1 MQSARAI
8 HRAAQAALGS
18 RFVEGWWERL
28 PYSALHPAFL
38 AAVRKHT
45 AWPSPAQYDELART
59 VPQPTGV
66 VLPRFVAQSR
76 EALAEV
82 GGYEPHVAKLRTVP
96 TRPQSW
102 HDLFNM
108 AVWAH
113 FPRVRWALNALH
125 VDDQVGPKDP
135 RNGRAPAQNVAAQLD
150 ESGIVVASSSPSLL
164 TDLRALRFKH
174 VFWERRAELA
184 TTTRFWVIGHGTL
197 ESLLTPHL
205 GLASKAVLL
214 ELPQAPALYDADAL
228 RHDLDARVA
237 AHIATWRSH
246 VPVLDPVPLLG
257 IPGYA
262 DNADASF
269 YDNAQ
274 YFRFQR
280 RDARRA

>member
-8 HRAAQAALGS
+8 HKAAQAALGS
-18 RFVEGWWERL
+18 RFVTDWCERL

-38 AAVRKHT
+38 AATRRWT
-45 AWPSPAQYDELART
+45 AWPEPRHYDELART
-59 VPQPTGV
+59 VPQANGV
-66 VLPRFVAQSR
+66 TLPRFVAQSR
-76 EALAEV
+76 EALAAV
-82 GGYEPHVAKLRTVP
+82 GGYEPHVAKLGAVP

-102 HDLFNM
+102 HDFFNM
-108 AVWAH
+108 TVWAH

-125 VDDQVGPKDP
+125 VDDRVGPKDP

-150 ESGIVVASSSPSLL
+150 ESGILVASSSPSLL
-164 TDLRALRFKH
+164 AALRALSFKH

-184 TTTRFWVIGHGTL
+184 ATTRFWVIGHGTL

-214 ELPQAPALYDADAL
+214 DLPQAPALYDPDAL
-228 RHDLDARVA
+228 RHEVDARAAAEVA
-237 AHIATWRSH
+237 RWRSH

-257 IPGYA
+257 IPGFA
-262 DNADASF
+262 DNGDASF

-280 RDARRA
+280 RDAQRA